1 MRTTAKSNLSNTAS
15 AISGGSTPNDMSD
28 ADIIRLYLKTHNTTL
43 FDILYRRYAGK
54 VYSKCISILKDD
66 TLAQDAMQDI
76 FTKIYLNLSKF
87 GEKSQF
93 STWVYSIAYN
103 YCIDFLRRKKRER
116 DLFADET
123 HAQNAG
129 ELADDDSNESILEIE
144 ATKLEKILADLSA
157 DDRII
162 LLMKYQDDM
171 SIKEIAEQLDKTESA
186 IKMKIKRAKEKVQ
199 RIYDQFYKEDQ

>member
-1 MRTTAKSNLSNTAS
+1 MKTAEKPSNM
-15 AISGGSTPNDMSD
+15 PDSD
-28 ADIIRLYLKTHNTTL
+28 VIRLYLKTQQPHL

-76 FTKIYLNLSKF
+76 FTKIFLNLSKF

-103 YCIDFLRRKKRER
+103 YCIDFLRRKKKER
-116 DLFADET
+116 DLFADES

-129 ELADDDSNESILEIE
+129 EIAEEDNNESILEIE
-144 ATKLEKILADLSA
+144 ATKLERIFEDLPS
-157 DDRII
+157 DDKMI

-171 SIKEIAEQLDKTESA
+171 SIKEIADMLQKTESA

-199 RIYDQFYKEDQ
+199 RIYEQLFAKED